1 MSLKATAKAPANLAF
16 VKYWGKKNVDL
27 RLPTNN
33 SISANLSNATTT
45 TTVEFDTNLED
56 DQLFVDNNKIMS
68 ETEFSNRVFRHIDRM
83 RSKAG
88 IKIKAIVHTHNSFPT
103 GVGIASSASGFA
115 ALTVATCAA
124 LGLDLS
130 EKEMSEMARLG
141 SGSACRS
148 IPNGFSEWI
157 AADANNHSYAVQIA
171 PPEHW
176 GLSIVTVVVSKQAK
190 QLSSTSGHSL
200 AVASPFFKTRLKSLP
215 LRLDT
220 VRSAILE
227 RDFETFG
234 RETELEAISFH
245 SIAMTSPIH
254 TQHGWMSGAY
264 YWLPDSL
271 ELILAV
277 QQWRRNGLEV
287 YFTLDAGP
295 SVHLLCLNKDLDQV
309 ISAVQEIEKHSR
321 NDRKWDIMINSPA
334 MGAQLITDQ
343 TYE

>member
-1 MSLKATAKAPANLAF
+1 
-16 VKYWGKKNVDL
+16 
-27 RLPTNN
+27 
-33 SISANLSNATTT
+33 
-45 TTVEFDTNLED
+45 
-56 DQLFVDNNKIMS
+56 
-68 ETEFSNRVFRHIDRM
+68 
-83 RSKAG
+83 
-88 IKIKAIVHTHNSFPT
+88 
-103 GVGIASSASGFA
+103 
-115 ALTVATCAA
+115 
-124 LGLDLS
+124 
-130 EKEMSEMARLG
+130 MARLG

>member
-16 VKYWGKKNVDL
+16 VKYWGKKDVDL

-33 SISANLSNATTT
+33 SISANLSDATTT
-45 TTVEFDTNLED
+45 TTVEFDSISD
-56 DQLFVDNNKIMS
+56 IDQLIVDDKSIKPD
-68 ETEFSNRVFRHIDRM
+68 TEFSNRVFQHIDRI

-88 IKIKAIVHTHNSFPT
+88 IKYKAIVHTHNSFPT

-130 EKEMSEMARLG
+130 EKEMSELARLG

-157 AADANNHSYAVQIA
+157 ASDENNHSYAIQIA
-171 PPEHW
+171 PPGHW
-176 GLSIVTVVVSKQAK
+176 DINIVTVVVSKMAK

-200 AVASPFFKTRLKSLP
+200 AVSSPFFSTRLESLP

-245 SIAMTSPIH
+245 SIAMTSPI
-254 TQHGWMSGAY
+254 QSDHGWMSGAY

-287 YFTLDAGP
+287 YFTMDAGP
-295 SVHLLCLNKDLDQV
+295 SVHLLCLNNDLNQV
-309 ISAVQEIEKHSR
+309 VSAVLEIEKLR
-321 NDRKWDIMINSPA
+321 PDRKWDILVNRPA
-334 MGAQLITDQ
+334 MGAQLITGEA
-343 TYE
+343 YV

>member
-1 MSLKATAKAPANLAF
+1 
-16 VKYWGKKNVDL
+16 
-27 RLPTNN
+27 
-33 SISANLSNATTT
+33 
-45 TTVEFDTNLED
+45 
-56 DQLFVDNNKIMS
+56 
-68 ETEFSNRVFRHIDRM
+68 
-83 RSKAG
+83 
-88 IKIKAIVHTHNSFPT
+88 
-103 GVGIASSASGFA
+103 
-115 ALTVATCAA
+115 VATCAA
-124 LGLDLS
+124 LGLNLS

-157 AADANNHSYAVQIA
+157 AADANNNSYAVQIA

-176 GLSIVTVVVSKQAK
+176 DISIVTVVVSKQAK
-190 QLSSTSGHSL
+190 QLSSTSGHAL
-200 AVASPFFKTRLKSLP
+200 AVASPFFKTRLESLP

-245 SIAMTSPIH
+245 STAMTSPI
-254 TQHGWMSGAY
+254 QSEHGWMSGVY

-277 QQWRRNGLEV
+277 QQWRQNGLEV

-295 SVHLLCLNKDLDQV
+295 SVHLLCLNKDLNQV
-309 ISAVQEIEKHSR
+309 ISVVHDVEQRRSE
-321 NDRKWDIMINSPA
+321 RKWDILVNAPA
-334 MGAQLITDQ
+334 MGAHLITEDN
-343 TYE
+343 YE